1 MTVKDLIQ
9 QLSSRDPLMRV
20 VVQGYEGGYD
30 EVEST
35 HLVPIA
41 KNMHK
46 QDKWWDGEFLEVVVD
61 DADEIA
67 LLLPRKS

>member
-1 MTVKDLIQ
+1 MTVKKLIEC
-9 QLSSRDPLMRV
+9 LALEDPELRV

-30 EVEST
+30 EVDST
-35 HLVPIA
+35 HLVPII
-41 KNMHK
+41 KNKHK

-61 DADEIA
+61 DADEVA